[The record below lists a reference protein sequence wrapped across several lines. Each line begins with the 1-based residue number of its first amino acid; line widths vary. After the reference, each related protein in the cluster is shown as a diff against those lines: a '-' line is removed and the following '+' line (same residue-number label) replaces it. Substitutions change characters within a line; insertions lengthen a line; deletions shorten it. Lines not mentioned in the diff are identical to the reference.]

1 MPAGIGGGGF
11 VMFAFESVM
20 GTYVEP
26 DDVGAIAIPIL
37 NESFQYQEDK
47 YLSEAIK
54 QNVTMHT
61 DAKASYYH
69 IEGDIE
75 FEVDP
80 KYLPYWLYATRHT
93 IAKTGT
99 APSIVYSFAPS
110 SAGSASTAA
119 TGNVAR
125 SASITIYRNNV
136 GFGYAGCVVGGLSF
150 EVRDGVL
157 ICTASVLGLSE
168 VEPTEVPTPVWAN
181 SNLYGA
187 DDIAIYLADSSATP
201 TFAAYDINFNGF
213 TLNIDFNAEAQNRI
227 RPDRSASYIS
237 FGLTDA
243 TFDTELDFL
252 DRTDYDNFKATNDR
266 AIRLGA
272 YHPGGSAT
280 LTAATDGV
288 ELTANRYIYETY
300 EIGLSGMGDLIMA
313 GTTGRILG
321 MAGADPYSLKV
332 KSPTTIV

>member
-1 MPAGIGGGGF
+1 
-11 VMFAFESVM
+11 
-20 GTYVEP
+20 
-26 DDVGAIAIPIL
+26 
-37 NESFQYQEDK
+37 
-47 YLSEAIK
+47 
-54 QNVTMHT
+54 MHT
-61 DAKASYYH
+61 DAKPSYYH

-80 KYLPYWLYATRHT
+80 RYLPYWLYATRHT
-93 IAKTGT
+93 IAKTGAAT
-99 APSIVYSFAPS
+99 PWTYTFAPS

-119 TGNVAR
+119 SGNVAR

-168 VEPTEVPTPVWAN
+168 VAPTNAATPAWLD

-201 TFAAYDINFNGF
+201 TFTTYDVNFNGF
-213 TLNIDFNAEAQNRI
+213 TWNVDFNAEAQNRI

-266 AIRLGA
+266 AIRLAA
-272 YHPGGSAT
+272 YHPGASAT
-280 LTAATDGV
+280 LAASTDGV

-300 EIGLSGMGDLIMA
+300 EIGLSGMGNIIMA
-313 GTTGRILG
+313 DTTGRILG
-321 MAGADPYSLKV
+321 MAGGGQSLFAGGEVTYQHRISKA
-332 KSPTTIV
+332 KESTCLT